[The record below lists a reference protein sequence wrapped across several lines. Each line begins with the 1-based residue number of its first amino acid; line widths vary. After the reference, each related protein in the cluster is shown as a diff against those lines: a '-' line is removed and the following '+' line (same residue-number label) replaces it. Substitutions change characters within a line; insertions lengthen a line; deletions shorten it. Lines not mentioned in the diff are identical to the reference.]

1 VHIVSARAGHAR
13 PSITLDSYSHL
24 LGGDDE
30 KAAELADAMLRR
42 ALK

>member
-1 VHIVSARAGHAR
+1 
-13 PSITLDSYSHL
+13 LDSYSHL

>member
-1 VHIVSARAGHAR
+1 MWSLLERDM
-13 PSITLDSYSHL
+13 LDHRSRDTYSHL